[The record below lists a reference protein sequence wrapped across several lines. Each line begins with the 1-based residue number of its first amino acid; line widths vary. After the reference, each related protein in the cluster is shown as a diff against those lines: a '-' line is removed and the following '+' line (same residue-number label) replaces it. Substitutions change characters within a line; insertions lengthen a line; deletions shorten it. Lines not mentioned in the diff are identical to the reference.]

1 MRTPR
6 RYLEPLEHEMT
17 DQQLDDV
24 EIPDDE
30 GALEEGPRD
39 VPDAAAGDDDA
50 IDLSAGDAVDAD
62 MDDDEGD
69 QP

>member
-1 MRTPR
+1 
-6 RYLEPLEHEMT
+6 MT

-39 VPDAAAGDDDA
+39 VPDAGEGDDDK
-50 IDLSAGDAVDAD
+50 IDLSAGDAVDFD
-62 MDDDEGD
+62 MDDEED